1 MITIAPSL
9 LAADFSDL
17 KGQIALAESGGAD
30 WLHLDI
36 MDGMFVPN
44 ITFGPPV
51 ISSLRKLTRLPFDTH
66 LMIVE
71 PDRYLEAFREAGA
84 DMITVQYE
92 ACPHLHRT
100 VQRIRSLGARPA
112 VCLNPATPVPLLSDI
127 IRDVDMVLI
136 MTVNPGFGGQSFIPA
151 SLEKIARTAEII
163 RTMNPAARLEVDG
176 GIDTQTVRSVVE
188 AGANVLVAGNSIF
201 RSPDI
206 PAAVSTLRSH
216 AEGR

>member
-9 LAADFSDL
+9 LAADFADL
-17 KGQIALAESGGAD
+17 KGQIAQAESGGAD
-30 WLHLDI
+30 WLHLDV
-36 MDGMFVPN
+36 MDGRFVPN
-44 ITFGPPV
+44 ISFGPPV

-100 VQRIRSLGARPA
+100 IQKIRSLGARPA
-112 VCLNPATPVPLLSDI
+112 VCLNPATPVNLLSDI

-136 MTVNPGFGGQSFIPA
+136 MTVNPGFGGQTFIPA
-151 SLEKIARTAEII
+151 SVEKIARTAEMI
-163 RTMNPAARLEVDG
+163 RTMNPSARLEVDG
-176 GIDTQTVRSVVE
+176 GIDTTTVGAVVG

-201 RSPDI
+201 RTSDI
-206 PAAVSTLRSH
+206 PAAVRALRSH
-216 AEGR
+216 AESR

>member
-66 LMIVE
+66 LMIVD
-71 PDRYLEAFREAGA
+71 PDRYLEAFRDAGA

-92 ACPHLHRT
+92 ACSHLHRT
-100 VQRIRSLGARPA
+100 VQKIRSLGARPA
-112 VCLNPATPVPLLSDI
+112 VCLNPATPVHLLSDI

-136 MTVNPGFGGQSFIPA
+136 MTVNPGFGGQSFIP
-151 SLEKIARTAEII
+151 SSVEKIKRTAEMIHA
-163 RTMNPAARLEVDG
+163 RNPAVRLEVDG
-176 GIDTQTVRSVVE
+176 GIDLTTVRDVVG
-188 AGANVLVAGNSIF
+188 AGADVLVAGNAIF

-206 PAAVSTLRSH
+206 PGAVRSLRAR
-216 AEGR
+216 AENR